1 MIALEH
7 SLSFSNGS
15 WEPKLKTL
23 SFHSK
28 KGNEISIDDVWMD
41 TSYVSCLL
49 HEKKNGMMVLM
60 KKFQLKKMFW
70 WWFCILLMDQYIYLH
85 WPTINMKY
93 CYWLPSVKTLQLE
106 LLTIP
111 TVNTSG
117 HPYTFLRS
125 EFKDTQKQFTENL
138 WT

>member
-49 HEKKNGMMVLM
+49 HEKKKWYDGINEEVSVEENVLVMVLHP
-60 KKFQLKKMFW
+60 
-70 WWFCILLMDQYIYLH
+70 INGSVYISSLAY
-85 WPTINMKY
+85 N
-93 CYWLPSVKTLQLE
+93 
-106 LLTIP
+106 
-111 TVNTSG
+111 
-117 HPYTFLRS
+117 
-125 EFKDTQKQFTENL
+125 
-138 WT
+138 